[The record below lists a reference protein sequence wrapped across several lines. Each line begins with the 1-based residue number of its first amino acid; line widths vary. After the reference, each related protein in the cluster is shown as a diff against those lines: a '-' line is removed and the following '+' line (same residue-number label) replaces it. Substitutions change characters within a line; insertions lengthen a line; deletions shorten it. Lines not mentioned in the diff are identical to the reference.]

1 VGNDKP
7 FKAGTTTPTNDCVA
21 ERQWMPHRQQCSK
34 KSFMRRSTTPWMLV
48 ARFRGVK
55 ATGDHRTSLREER
68 QLRFDV
74 VFPEDETGVATA

>member
-1 VGNDKP
+1 
-7 FKAGTTTPTNDCVA
+7 
-21 ERQWMPHRQQCSK
+21 
-34 KSFMRRSTTPWMLV
+34 MLV